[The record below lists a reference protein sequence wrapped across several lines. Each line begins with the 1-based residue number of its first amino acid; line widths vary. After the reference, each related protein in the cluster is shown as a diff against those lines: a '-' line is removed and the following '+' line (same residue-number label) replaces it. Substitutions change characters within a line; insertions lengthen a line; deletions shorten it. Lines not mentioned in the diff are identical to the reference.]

1 MRTPSPRNRPQ
12 TVAHDVGAHTSPR
25 RRTSLVLAI
34 AAAATVVA
42 AATLP
47 APASAQEGS
56 VSTGTGSGGGQ
67 FGGSLESFWE
77 GTPDGRDSTFYTDPA
92 PLENAPGRV
101 IRTEDA
107 AMLTTAPG
115 DALAAAGSAGSADGA
130 GLHANSQRVLYES
143 TDAHGAPVATSGLFV
158 RNESPVSARHDERP
172 LVVLSPGTQ
181 GLRDQ
186 CAPSKTMPGVLDD
199 QLSPGVSVGLGYEV
213 GQVHYYLARGF
224 SVFVTDYQ
232 GVGTPEAANYLT
244 RDAMAH
250 AALDGARAAK
260 ALPDSGLSEDS
271 KVGFFG
277 HSQCGGATAAAA
289 ELAPSYAADLDIAGA
304 AVSGPPADLYPMLDV
319 VDRSINAG
327 LIGFVASGLA
337 AAYPNAA
344 DELRDVFN
352 DKGQAMLDRSAS
364 SCVGDSIGAYG
375 FADSRT
381 WTKDGRSFAD
391 NLRSNPELDE
401 LVHAQRIGLGKP
413 EVPVAIIQEP
423 NDDII
428 PVGQVRQ
435 LEANWCRQGVQ
446 VDYLEGFL
454 PPLMPSTATVHMA
467 AGLHPKGAEWLA
479 DRVAGDLAVLTCQGG

>member
-12 TVAHDVGAHTSPR
+12 TPAHDVGARPSQR
-25 RRTSLVLAI
+25 RRTSRALVI
-34 AAAATVVA
+34 VA
-42 AATLP
+42 AAGLVAATLS

-67 FGGSLESFWE
+67 FGGPLESIWE
-77 GTPDGRDSTFYTDPA
+77 GTPDGRDSAFYTDPA

-107 AMLTTAPG
+107 QLLTTAPG

-130 GLHANSQRVLYES
+130 GLHANAQRVLYES
-143 TDAHGAPVATSGLFV
+143 TDAHGAPIAASGLFV
-158 RNESPVSARHDERP
+158 RNEAPASARHDERP

-181 GLRDQ
+181 GLGDQ
-186 CAPSKTMPGVLDD
+186 CAPSKTMPSVLDA
-199 QLSPGVSVGLGYEV
+199 QFSPGVSVGLGYEV
-213 GQVHYYLARGF
+213 GQVHYFLARGF

-232 GVGTPEAANYLT
+232 GVGTPDAATYLT

-260 ALPDSGLSEDS
+260 AIPESGVSDES

-277 HSQCGGATAAAA
+277 HSQGGGATAAAA
-289 ELAPSYAADLDIAGA
+289 ELAPSYAADLNIAGA

-327 LIGFVASGLA
+327 LVGFVSSGLA
-337 AAYPNAA
+337 AAYPDAA
-344 DELRDVFN
+344 DSLRDVFN
-352 DKGQAMLDRSAS
+352 DEGQAMLDRSAS

-381 WTKDGRSFAD
+381 WTKDGHSFAD

-401 LVHAQRIGLGKP
+401 LVNAQRIGLGKP

-428 PVGQVRQ
+428 PEGQVRQ
-435 LEANWCRQGVQ
+435 LEADWCAQGVQ

-467 AGLHPKGAEWLA
+467 AGLHSKGADWLA
-479 DRVAGDLAVLTCQGG
+479 DRVAGGAVNDTCSAT